1 MNGKRGNI
9 YIISVSLFIVVLVFL
24 TFTILMLNIQINSK
38 IYSVKQ
44 DLFYIVQNSLLSLN
58 NNDLALSYYDIDQ
71 QKLFDRISIIINKN
85 YNGTVTLDKVVYNK
99 VQNKVYIE
107 VILKLKPIVFEN
119 RIKEVKLKIKDEVK
133 LKLLEII

>member
-44 DLFYIVQNSLLSLN
+44 DLFYMVQNSLLSLN